1 MRENKTVAR
10 GSGESAAFSRKRQPT
25 RSVSQ
30 NRGGR
35 QLAPSRPR
43 KLFILQRKKVVYL
56 FPCIRSSSI
65 SPSWK
70 SVWTMWSVSM
80 SGQRRVDSTGGLRKG
95 GRCAGQDPPRS
106 LLSLWRGRVDRLIAE
121 VKPKSYREAA
131 GYLRKMCKVY
141 EAGGRQVEWT
151 ALLAELRRQHKAK
164 RRLLEILDS
173 LAGRGKKIV
182 AL

>member
-1 MRENKTVAR
+1 MDDVVSLYERAKKGRFNWGLEEKVADALAKTHPDL
-10 GSGESAAFSRKRQPT
+10 S
-25 RSVSQ
+25 
-30 NRGGR
+30 
-35 QLAPSRPR
+35 
-43 KLFILQRKKVVYL
+43 
-56 FPCIRSSSI
+56 
-65 SPSWK
+65 
-70 SVWTMWSVSM
+70 
-80 SGQRRVDSTGGLRKG
+80 
-95 GRCAGQDPPRS
+95 
-106 LLSLWRGRVDRLIAE
+106 LSLWRGRVDRLIAE

-182 AL
+182 SL